1 MTEKIKSKITTAEK
15 LGFAIFS
22 TAMNVIYNM
31 RSLYYMMFLTNIL
44 ELSADEAGTIV
55 AIGVAWDA
63 INDPLIGLFCNNRRF
78 KNGEKIRPYA
88 LWCAVPFAISAILVF
103 TDFGLSHTATLV
115 VCVLVYFL
123 FEIFNTFICIPY
135 NSMGSLAT
143 DLDSDRRSINM
154 FRSLGA
160 CIGSALGTLCVP
172 MIMKLFGGLKESKII
187 SKADAKP
194 LIFTAIALGAVCV
207 IGCLAHYF
215 TTAERVEPK
224 EKHEDKLSL
233 LEVYKLLFSCKSWV
247 FNMLYVLGYGINNAL
262 MMTNITYYA
271 SYILGDVSASTP
283 ILACYLVTAV
293 IISLTAGKIDTALG
307 RKKTMI
313 LSCVVQALG
322 KVPFIIN
329 PLGSLGIYINAIT
342 TGFGA
347 TLAFI
352 MFNTNRNNIV
362 DIIEY
367 EKGKRIDSL
376 AGAGDNLITKFA
388 EAIANKLIGSLLA
401 ISGFVAALG
410 LAQPGE
416 VITSICAMLGW
427 IPAAIAVFMTIVVCI
442 MDITKEYNEAK
453 ASYEAGNK

>member
-1 MTEKIKSKITTAEK
+1 MSEKIKSKITTAEK

-44 ELSADEAGTIV
+44 ELSANEAGTIV
-55 AIGVAWDA
+55 ALGVAWDA

-88 LWCAVPFAISAILVF
+88 LWCAVPFAVSAVLVF
-103 TDFGLSHTATLV
+103 TDFGLSHTATLIT
-115 VCVLVYFL
+115 CVLVYFL

-143 DLDSDRRSINM
+143 DLDTDRRSINM

-172 MIMKLFGGLKESKII
+172 MIMKLFGGLRESKII
-187 SKADAKP
+187 TKADAKP
-194 LIFTAIALGAVCV
+194 LIFTAIALGVVCV
-207 IGCLAHYF
+207 VGCLAHYF

-233 LEVYKLLFSCKSWV
+233 IDVYKLLFSCKSWV
-247 FNMLYVLGYGINNAL
+247 FNMFYVLGYGINNAL

-313 LSCVVQALG
+313 ASCVVQVLG
-322 KVPFIIN
+322 KIPFILN
-329 PLGSLGIYINAIT
+329 PLGTIGIYINAIT

-362 DIIEY
+362 DIIEF

-388 EAIANKLIGSLLA
+388 EAIANKLIGALLA
-401 ISGFVAALG
+401 VSGFAAVLG
-410 LAQPGE
+410 LAQPGK

-427 IPAAIAVFMTIVVCI
+427 IPAAVALFMTVIVCI
-442 MDITKEYNEAK
+442 MDIEKEYKESKNK
-453 ASYEAGNK
+453 YEQGA

>member
-1 MTEKIKSKITTAEK
+1 MVEKIKSKITTSEK
-15 LGFAIFS
+15 LGFAVFS

-44 ELSADEAGTIV
+44 ELSASEAGTIV
-55 AIGVAWDA
+55 ALGVAWDA

-88 LWCAVPFAISAILVF
+88 LWCAVPFAVSAVLVF

-115 VCVLVYFL
+115 TCVLVYFL

-160 CIGSALGTLCVP
+160 CLGSALGTLCVP
-172 MIMKLFGGLKESKII
+172 LLLKLFGGLKESSII

-194 LIFTAIALGAVCV
+194 LILTASALGIVCV
-207 IGCLAHYF
+207 VGCLSHYF
-215 TTAERVEPK
+215 TTRERVELK
-224 EKHEDKLSL
+224 QEHEEKLNLID
-233 LEVYKLLFSCKSWV
+233 VYKLLFSCKSWV
-247 FNMLYVLGYGINNAL
+247 YNMLYVLGYGVNNAL
-262 MMTNITYYA
+262 MMTNVTYYA
-271 SYILGDVSASTP
+271 SYVMGSVSASTP
-283 ILACYLVTAV
+283 ILAFYLVFA
-293 IISLTAGKIDTALG
+293 ILTSIFAGKIDTALG

-313 LSCVVQALG
+313 LSCAVQVLG
-322 KVPFIIN
+322 KIPFILN
-329 PLGSLGIYINAIT
+329 PIGGVGIYINAAT

-362 DIIEY
+362 DIIEF
-367 EKGKRIDSL
+367 EQGKRIDSL
-376 AGAGDNLITKFA
+376 AGAGDNLISKFA
-388 EAIANKLIGSLLA
+388 EAIANKLIGALLA
-401 ISGFVAALG
+401 VSGFAAVLG
-410 LAQPGE
+410 LAQPTK
-416 VITSICAMLGW
+416 VVTSICAMLGW
-427 IPAAIAVFMTIVVCI
+427 IPALIAVLMTIVVSI
-442 MDITKEYNEAK
+442 MDIMKEYNEAK
-453 ASYEAGNK
+453 ANYEQRG

>member
-1 MTEKIKSKITTAEK
+1 MSEKIKSKITTAEK

-293 IISLTAGKIDTALG
+293 IISLTAGKVDSKLG

-322 KVPFIIN
+322 KIPFILD
-329 PLGSLGIYINAIT
+329 PLGTIGIYINAVT

-362 DIIEY
+362 DIIEF

-376 AGAGDNLITKFA
+376 AGAGDNLISKFA
-388 EAIANKLIGSLLA
+388 EAIANKLIGALLA
-401 ISGFVAALG
+401 VSGFAAVLG
-410 LAQPGE
+410 LSQPTE

-427 IPAAIAVFMTIVVCI
+427 IPALVALFMMIAVCI
-442 MDITKEYNEAK
+442 MDITKEYNQAK
-453 ASYEAGNK
+453 ENYERRAN

>member
-1 MTEKIKSKITTAEK
+1 MSEKIKSKITTAEK

>member
-1 MTEKIKSKITTAEK
+1 MSEKIKSKITLAEK
-15 LGFAIFS
+15 LGFSIFS

-44 ELSADEAGTIV
+44 ELDASEAGTIV
-55 AIGVAWDA
+55 ALGVAWDA

-88 LWCAVPFAISAILVF
+88 LWCALPFAISAVLVF
-103 TDFGLSHTATLV
+103 TDFGLPHNVTV
-115 VCVLVYFL
+115 VACVLVYFL

-160 CIGSALGTLCVP
+160 CLGSALGTLCVP
-172 MIMKLFGGLKESKII
+172 MLVKMFGGLKESKII
-187 SKADAKP
+187 SKADSKP
-194 LIFTAIALGAVCV
+194 LFFTACALGLVCV
-207 IGCLAHYF
+207 VGCLAHYF
-215 TTAERVEPK
+215 TTKERVKPIEEK
-224 EKHEDKLSL
+224 EEKINLID
-233 LEVYKLLFSCKSWV
+233 VYKLLFSCKSWV
-247 FNMLYVLGYGINNAL
+247 FNMLYVLGYGVNNAL

-271 SYILGDVSASTP
+271 SYILGDVNASTP
-283 ILACYLVTAV
+283 ILAVYLVIA
-293 IISLTAGKIDTALG
+293 IITSLSAGKIDSKLG

-313 LSCVVQALG
+313 LSCAVQLLG
-322 KVPFIIN
+322 KIPFAIA
-329 PLGSLGIYINAIT
+329 PLGMIGIYINAAT

-362 DIIEY
+362 DIIEF

-388 EAIANKLIGSLLA
+388 EAIANKLIGVLLA
-401 ISGFVAALG
+401 VSGFAAVLG
-410 LAQPGE
+410 LNQPGE
-416 VITSICAMLGW
+416 VITSICLMLGW
-427 IPAAIAVFMTIVVCI
+427 IPAAVALFMLIVVLI
-442 MDITKEYNEAK
+442 MDIEKEYKESKAK
-453 ASYEAGNK
+453 ALGE

>member
-1 MTEKIKSKITTAEK
+1 MVEKIKSKITTAEK

-22 TAMNVIYNM
+22 TAMNIIYNM

-44 ELSADEAGTIV
+44 ELNASEAGTIV
-55 AIGVAWDA
+55 ALGVAWDA

-88 LWCAVPFAISAILVF
+88 LWCAIPFALSAVLVF
-103 TDFGLSHTATLV
+103 TDFGLSHSATLV

-187 SKADAKP
+187 TKADAKP
-194 LIFTAIALGAVCV
+194 LIFTAIALGVICV

-233 LEVYKLLFSCKSWV
+233 LDVYKLLFSCKSWIL
-247 FNMLYVLGYGINNAL
+247 NMFYVLGYGVNNAL

-271 SYILGDVSASTP
+271 SYVLGDVSASTP
-283 ILACYLVTAV
+283 ILACYLLTAV
-293 IISLTAGKIDTALG
+293 IISLTAGKVDSALG

-313 LSCVVQALG
+313 LSCVVQVVG
-322 KVPFIIN
+322 KIPFIIA
-329 PLGSLGIYINAIT
+329 PLGGIGIYINAVT

-388 EAIANKLIGSLLA
+388 EAIANKLIGALLA
-401 ISGFVAALG
+401 ISGFAAVLG
-410 LAQPGE
+410 LAQPTK

-427 IPAAIAVFMTIVVCI
+427 IPAAVGVFMLVMVCI
-442 MDITKEYNEAK
+442 MDITKEYNDAK
-453 ASYEAGNK
+453 AHYEQSK

>member
-1 MTEKIKSKITTAEK
+1 MVEKIESKISTAEK

-44 ELSADEAGTIV
+44 ELNASEAGTIV
-55 AIGVAWDA
+55 ALGVAWDA

-88 LWCAVPFAISAILVF
+88 LWCAIPFAISAVLVF

-115 VCVLVYFL
+115 TCVLVYFL

-143 DLDSDRRSINM
+143 DIDSDRRSINM

-160 CIGSALGTLCVP
+160 CVGSALGTLCVP
-172 MIMKLFGGLKESKII
+172 MLMKLFGGLKESKII

-194 LIFTAIALGAVCV
+194 LIFTAIALGCVCI
-207 IGCLAHYF
+207 IGCLSHYF
-215 TTAERVEPK
+215 TTKERVEIK
-224 EKHEDKLSL
+224 QEHEDKLNL
-233 LEVYKLLFSCKSWV
+233 LDVYKLLFSCKSWV
-247 FNMLYVLGYGINNAL
+247 FNMFYVLGYGVNNAL

-271 SYILGDVSASTP
+271 SYIMGDVSASTP
-283 ILACYLVTAV
+283 ILAFYLVTA
-293 IISLTAGKIDTALG
+293 IITSLTAGMIDSKLG

-313 LSCVVQALG
+313 LSCVVLLLG
-322 KVPFIIN
+322 KIPFILD
-329 PLGSLGIYINAIT
+329 PLGSIGIYINALT

-347 TLAFI
+347 TLTFI

-362 DIIEY
+362 DIIEF
-367 EKGKRIDSL
+367 EQGKRIDSL
-376 AGAGDNLITKFA
+376 AGAGDNLISKFA
-388 EAIANKLIGSLLA
+388 EAIANKLIGALLA
-401 ISGFVAALG
+401 VSGFAAALG
-410 LAQPGE
+410 LAQPTK
-416 VITSICAMLGW
+416 VISSICAMLGW
-427 IPAAIAVFMTIVVCI
+427 IPAVIATFMLIVVCI
-442 MDITKEYNEAK
+442 MDITKEYNVAK
-453 ASYEAGNK
+453 ANYEKRI